1 MALSADRNTPR
12 KEGDF
17 RQFPVAADTKIFAGA
32 LVCLNAAGDATPGA
46 VATTLTAVGRAEAQ
60 ADNTGGAAGDLS
72 VDVRKGT
79 FRYANSAAADEI
91 GREDIG
97 KTAYVVDDETVALT
111 DGTGTR
117 SAAGTIYDVDA
128 QGVWITH

>member
-12 KEGDF
+12 KEGDL
-17 RQFPVAADTKIFAGA
+17 RRFPVAAATKIFAGA
-32 LVCLNAAGDATPGA
+32 LVCLDAAGNATPGA

-60 ADNTGGAAGDLS
+60 ADNTGGSAGDVA

-91 GREDIG
+91 SREDIG
-97 KTAYVVDDETVALT
+97 STAYVVDDETVALT
-111 DGTGTR
+111 NGTSTR